1 MELLYIVIG
10 MWIGMVFTFFQWY
23 RPMSERI
30 KNLED
35 GMHDCIKVGIVGP
48 ELDDEEMEEQ

>member
-1 MELLYIVIG
+1 

-35 GMHDCIKVGIVGP
+35 GMHDCIKAGIVGP